1 MATTIHEGGDSTLQR
16 EIRGKAER
24 VKDSVNRSVSSV
36 TDAAEAAVTEA
47 GDYVKQRPWTSL
59 AIASGVVLLV
69 GMLLGRRH

>member
-1 MATTIHEGGDSTLQR
+1 MATVIQEGGNSTLQR

-36 TDAAEAAVTEA
+36 ADAAETVVTEA
-47 GDYVKQRPWTSL
+47 NAYVKQRPWTSI
-59 AIASGVVLLV
+59 AIASGVVLMV